1 MTHQDN
7 HNNKEPTLLQVI
19 TSVLAAG
26 FGVQS
31 KKNRDRDF
39 QQGNAATFVGVGLA
53 AVVVFVV
60 LLYAVVKWVLG

>member
-1 MTHQDN
+1 MTPQDN
-7 HNNKEPTLLQVI
+7 RNKEPNLLQII

-31 KKNRDRDF
+31 QKNRDRDF
-39 QQGNAATFVGVGLA
+39 QQGNAATFVGVGVA
-53 AVVVFVV
+53 AIILFIL

>member
-1 MTHQDN
+1 MTPQ
-7 HNNKEPTLLQVI
+7 NNRDKELNLLQVI

-39 QQGNAATFVGVGLA
+39 EQGNAATFIGVGVA
-53 AVVVFVV
+53 AIILFIL
-60 LLYAVVKWVLG
+60 LLYGIVKWVLG

>member
-1 MTHQDN
+1 MTPQDN
-7 HNNKEPTLLQVI
+7 RNKEPNLLQVI

-39 QQGNAATFVGVGLA
+39 EQGNAATFVGVGVA
-53 AVVVFVV
+53 AIILFIL
-60 LLYAVVKWVLG
+60 LLYAVVKLVLG

>member
-1 MTHQDN
+1 MTPQDN
-7 HNNKEPTLLQVI
+7 RNKEANLLQVI

-39 QQGNAATFVGVGLA
+39 EQGNAATFVGVGVA
-53 AVVVFVV
+53 AIILFIL
-60 LLYAVVKWVLG
+60 LLYAVVKLVLG